1 VSGGLLRICT
11 AGSVD
16 DGKSTLIGRL
26 LYDSQS
32 VYEDQVHSV
41 AKASKNR
48 NAGPIDFSLFT
59 DGLRAEREQG
69 ITIDVAYRYFATAR
83 RKFIL
88 ADTPG
93 HEQYTRNMATGAS
106 TADVAILLVDARNGV
121 RTQSRRHARI
131 ARLLGITDFVLAI
144 NKMDL
149 VDYDREVYEK
159 IQDDFEGPL
168 TGASVHAIPMS
179 ALHGDNVITRSDRTP
194 YFDGLP
200 LLEYLET
207 VRVHRDAT
215 TGPFRFPIQMVVRPD
230 DVFRGY
236 AGQIVSGTV
245 RAGDRVTAWP
255 SGRSARV
262 KRIVTYD
269 GDLNLAFAPMSVT
282 LTLDD
287 EIDISRGDV
296 LTPLDSAQ
304 GAPSDSRGGV
314 EPAHVGQRFE
324 AEVVWMDERPLD
336 PGRVYLLKHAARTV
350 TAEINHGLVLNQIG
364 TVQVSTA
371 RPLVFDRYRDSRGT
385 GSFILIDPAT
395 HFTCG
400 AGMITEPLG
409 VTHEAH
415 NAPLSLAERIAHLAR
430 RAASDEEA
438 ADAVR
443 KALEELLT

>member
-1 VSGGLLRICT
+1 MSLQLGAAGGLLRICT

-32 VYEDQVHSV
+32 VYEDQVTSV
-41 AKASKNR
+41 EKASKNR

-131 ARLLGITDFVLAI
+131 ARLLGIKNFVLAV

-149 VDYDREVYEK
+149 MNFDQEVFER
-159 IQDDFEGPL
+159 IVDDFEDL
-168 TGASVHAIPMS
+168 LAGAAVHAIPMS
-179 ALHGDNVITRSDRTP
+179 ALLGDNVITTSDRTP
-194 YFDGLP
+194 YFTGPP

-207 VRVHRDAT
+207 VLVHRNNTAA
-215 TGPFRFPIQMVVRPD
+215 PFRLPVQMVLRPD

-245 RAGDRVTAWP
+245 RPGDRVTAWP
-255 SGRSARV
+255 SGRSAHV
-262 KRIVTYD
+262 SRIVTYD
-269 GDLNLAFAPMSVT
+269 GDVPLAFAPMSVT
-282 LTLDD
+282 VTLDD
-287 EIDISRGDV
+287 ELDISRGDV
-296 LTPLDSAQ
+296 LAVDP
-304 GAPSDSRGGV
+304 PS
-314 EPAHVGQRFE
+314 VGQRFE

-336 PGRVYLLKHAARTV
+336 PTRVYLLKHGSRTV
-350 TAEINHGLVLNQIG
+350 TAEVNHPLVLNQIG
-364 TVQVSTA
+364 SVQVSTA
-371 RPLVFDRYRDSRGT
+371 RPLVFDRYTENRAT
-385 GSFILIDPAT
+385 GNFILIDPAT
-395 HFTCG
+395 QFTCG
-400 AGMITEPLG
+400 AGMITDAVREGAP
-409 VTHEAH
+409 AH
-415 NAPLSLAERIAHLAR
+415 GAPMSFADRLAR
-430 RAASDEEA
+430 LARHAASDEEA
-438 ADAVR
+438 AEEVR
-443 KALEELLT
+443 RALEEMLT

>member
-1 VSGGLLRICT
+1 MESGLLRICT

-26 LYDSQS
+26 LYDSRS
-32 VYEDQVHSV
+32 IYEDQVSSV
-41 AKASKNR
+41 EKASKNR

-106 TADVAILLVDARNGV
+106 TADVAILLIDARNGV
-121 RTQSRRHARI
+121 RTQSKRHARI
-131 ARLLGITDFVLAI
+131 ARLLGIKDFVLAI

-149 VDYDREVYEK
+149 VDYDREVFEK
-159 IQDDFEGPL
+159 IYDDFSEFL
-168 TGASVHAIPMS
+168 TGAEVHAIPMS

-207 VRVHRDAT
+207 VQVHRNLPGA
-215 TGPFRFPIQMVVRPD
+215 PFRFPIQMVVRPD

-236 AGQIVSGTV
+236 AGQIVSGTIKP
-245 RAGDRVTAWP
+245 GDRVTAWP

-262 KRIVTYD
+262 KRIVTFD
-269 GDLNLAFAPMSVT
+269 GDLDLGFAPMSVT

-287 EIDISRGDV
+287 EVDISRGDV
-296 LTPLDSAQ
+296 LTK
-304 GAPSDSRGGV
+304 
-314 EPAHVGQRFE
+314 EPAFVGHKFE

-336 PGRVYLLKHAARTV
+336 PARVYLLKHSTRTV
-350 TAEINHGLVLNQIG
+350 TAEVNHALVLNQIG
-364 TVQVSTA
+364 TVQVATT
-371 RPLVFDRYRDSRGT
+371 RPLVFDRYGENRST

-395 HFTCG
+395 QFTCG
-400 AGMITEPLG
+400 AGMITEPLRDAA
-409 VTHEAH
+409 EAPH
-415 NAPLSLAERIAHLAR
+415 AAPLSFAERVALLAR
-430 RAASDEEA
+430 RASSDQEA
-438 ADAVR
+438 ADLVR
-443 KALEELLT
+443 EALQEMLTGSHDKH